1 MYVACDT
8 TPNLLY
14 HNNHDGTFTEIGK
27 TAGVAYSEEGS
38 MQAGMGALPA
48 AYPTA
53 GYDDIV
59 KSNFTDETRTIFLKP
74 ANKTFERLTHTIG
87 PGSIQA
93 PAARGVR

>member
-38 MQAGMGALPA
+38 MQAGMGAS
-48 AYPTA
+48 A
-53 GYDDIV
+53 GGYTHDGYQDIV
-59 KSNFTDETRTIFLKP
+59 KTNFIDATPTVFLHRGNNKFYDVPRTTG
-74 ANKTFERLTHTIG
+74 AGRSTTGR
-87 PGSIQA
+87 PG
-93 PAARGVR
+93 G